1 MSATEP
7 VTQQLSPA
15 DEVCTTVAL
24 AVSAA
29 TDTPVDELPPLYSVI
44 DPDALNAIFQPR
56 GTGRPQ
62 DGTHISFTIAGCA
75 VTIRDD
81 TVTVTSDSEAPS
93 DRSASECARAN

>member
-29 TDTPVDELPPLYSVI
+29 TDTPVDELPPLYTVI

-56 GTGRPQ
+56 TGRAQ
-62 DGTHISFTIAGCA
+62 NGTQLSFTIAGCA
-75 VTIRDD
+75 VSIRDD
-81 TVTVTSDSEAPS
+81 TVTVTANSETPS
-93 DRSASECARAN
+93 ERAASGYARAN